1 MPLRRLPARCLL
13 VSSLFTATA
22 AAQEASPPGRPIKQL
37 SLEELMEV
45 DVSLPLRR
53 DEPVFEAPAAI
64 SLLTSEDLRRQGA
77 VSLPEALNTV
87 PGLFVARF
95 NASSW
100 IVSTRGFASTAANKM
115 LVMIDGRSV
124 YSPLFSGVF
133 WEQQDAFLLDL
144 DRIEVIRGPGASLWG
159 SNAVNGVINVVSK
172 RASETQG
179 TLVTFGGGA
188 EEQFHGGVRYG
199 GRAGTGHYRVYGQY
213 FLRDQAVLANG
224 TPARDGQQ
232 FGQGGFRMDFGDP
245 AKSFT
250 LQSDAYRSTFEFFD
264 RADGES
270 SGVNVLA
277 RWTRRPSA
285 ESELNLQ
292 VYYDRTS
299 RRVPLQLDEERDTFD
314 VDVEHRRQLSAKQ
327 SLNLGG
333 GVRRSSD
340 DTEPSPVLLF
350 DPENR
355 ATTLLTAFAQHEVRW
370 APRLSTMAGARF
382 ERNAY
387 TGLEV
392 QPTVRVRWTPGSG
405 QTLWGAVSRAVRL
418 PTRFD
423 ADLRIRQNGVVVI
436 TGDPDF
442 ESETVVA
449 YEAGYRQTPFP
460 TLVWSLELF
469 HNRYDDLR
477 TQEPTATTPPIMLG
491 NGLNV
496 NVSGLKLAGSL
507 QPRPWVRVTSSY
519 TYLNEDL
526 RLDPDSRDLGRGL
539 LETIDPTHQFQLSA
553 RLDLLRN
560 VELDVSARY
569 LSELPTPGTPAY
581 TEAGFRLGW
590 HATRSL
596 ELALIGRDLLHDDHF
611 EFISPS
617 AARQTRL
624 QRALFTRATFTF

>member
-1 MPLRRLPARCLL
+1 MPPRRVPALCLL
-13 VSSLFTATA
+13 VASLLTATA
-22 AAQEASPPGRPIKQL
+22 AAQETVPPTRSLKQL
-37 SLEELMEV
+37 SLEELLDV

-53 DEPVFEAPAAI
+53 DEPVFDAPAAI
-64 SLLTSEDLRRQGA
+64 SLLTSEDLRRLGA
-77 VSLPEALNTV
+77 VSLPEALTSV

-95 NASSW
+95 SASSW
-100 IVSTRGFASTAANKM
+100 IIATRGFASTAANKM

-133 WEQQDAFLLDL
+133 WEQQDAFLFDL

-172 RASETQG
+172 RASQTQG
-179 TLVTFGGGA
+179 TLVTLGGGA

-213 FLRDQAVLANG
+213 FQRDQAVLANG
-224 TPARDGQQ
+224 APARDGQQ
-232 FGQGGFRMDFGDP
+232 YGQGGFRMDFGEP
-245 AKSFT
+245 ARSLT
-250 LQSDAYRSTFEFFD
+250 LQGDVYRSTFEFFD

-270 SGVNVLA
+270 TGVNVLA
-277 RWTRRPSA
+277 RWTQRPSA
-285 ESELNLQ
+285 ASELNLQ

-299 RRVPLQLDEERDTFD
+299 RMVPLQLDEKRDTFD
-314 VDVEHRRQLSAKQ
+314 VDVDHRRQLTTRQ
-327 SLNLGG
+327 SLNIGAG
-333 GVRRSSD
+333 IRRSHD
-340 DTEPSPVLLF
+340 DTTPSAILLF
-350 DPENR
+350 DPEDR
-355 ATTLLTAFAQHEVRW
+355 TTTLVTAFAQHEMRW
-370 APRLSTMAGARF
+370 SPNVSTMAGGRF
-382 ERNAY
+382 ERNGY

-392 QPTVRVRWTPGSG
+392 QPTARVRWTPGSG

-436 TGDPDF
+436 AGDPDF
-442 ESETVVA
+442 KSETVVA
-449 YEAGYRQTPFP
+449 YEAGYRHTPFRN
-460 TLVWSLELF
+460 LVWSLELF

-477 TQEPTATTPPIMLG
+477 TQEPTGTAPPIRLG

-496 NVSGLKLAGSL
+496 NVSGLKLAASV

-519 TYLNEDL
+519 TYLSEDL
-526 RLDPDSRDLGRGL
+526 RLDAESRDLGRGL
-539 LETIDPTHQFQLSA
+539 LETIDPSHQFQLSA
-553 RLDLLRN
+553 RLDLPRN
-560 VELDVSARY
+560 LELDATARH

-590 HATRSL
+590 HATSSL

-611 EFISPS
+611 EFISPG